1 MANEPFIGSIFMF
14 AGTFAPK
21 GYQFCAGQLLAISQW
36 SALFSI
42 LGTTYGGNGTTNFAL
57 PDLRCRVPAGAG
69 NGPGLSPISLGQV
82 GGSQNVTLI
91 TSQMPQHTHQTT
103 VTINAANDT
112 RPGSDSPADAFLD
125 TAGTN
130 LYSAASDG
138 TKMNAG
144 MATAVVAPAGGNQP
158 FSVQDPYVG
167 INYIIAV
174 EGLFP
179 SRN

>member
-14 AGTFAPK
+14 AGNFAPR
-21 GYQFCAGQLLAISQW
+21 GYQLCAGQLLSIAQW

-57 PDLRCRVPAGAG
+57 PDLRCRVPVGAG
-69 NGPGLSPISLGQV
+69 SGPGLSAIGLGQV
-82 GGSQNVTLI
+82 GGSQNVTL
-91 TSQMPQHTHQTT
+91 TTAQMPQHTHQTT
-103 VTINAANDT
+103 VTISAANDT
-112 RPGSDSPADAFLD
+112 RPGSESPADAFLD
-125 TAGTN
+125 TAGAN
-130 LYSAASDG
+130 LYTGTSDG

-158 FSVQDPYVG
+158 FSVEDPYVG